1 VTPGDEARWL
11 SAADRL
17 LAGEALRARM
27 GAAGRAHA
35 EKAFHIEDIAWH
47 FEAILA

>member
-1 VTPGDEARWL
+1 
-11 SAADRL
+11 
-17 LAGEALRARM
+17 M

-35 EKAFHIEDIAWH
+35 ERAFRIEDIARR